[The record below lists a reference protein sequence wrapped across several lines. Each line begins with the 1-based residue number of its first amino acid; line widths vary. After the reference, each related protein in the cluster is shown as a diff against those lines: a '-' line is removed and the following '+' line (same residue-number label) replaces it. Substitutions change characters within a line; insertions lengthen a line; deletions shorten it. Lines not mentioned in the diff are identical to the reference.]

1 MRRLLRLVL
10 PLLPLA
16 FPAGTALAGGP
27 KAECT
32 REPQAHWMSR
42 EAISLKAVAAGYP
55 DIQHIIVIGSCYEIE
70 ALTARRLQADVVMDP
85 MTGDVVAASMSNGPQ
100 R

>member
-10 PLLPLA
+10 HLLPLA
-16 FPAGTALAGGP
+16 FPAGTALAGGAR
-27 KAECT
+27 AECT

-42 EAISLKAVAAGYP
+42 EAISRKAVAAGYP
-55 DIQHIIVIGSCYEIE
+55 DVRHVQVNGSCYEIE

-85 MTGDVVAASMSNGPQ
+85 MTGDVVAASMGSDPQ